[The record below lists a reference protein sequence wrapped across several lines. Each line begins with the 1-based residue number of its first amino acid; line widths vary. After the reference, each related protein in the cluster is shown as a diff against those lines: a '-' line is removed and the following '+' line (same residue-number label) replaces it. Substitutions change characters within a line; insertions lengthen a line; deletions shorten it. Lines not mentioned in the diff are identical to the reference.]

1 MTVASV
7 QDSSPNVPTLEKGN
21 GYARLVYLT
30 SGAAVLAA
38 AIVLGSAT
46 PDVRAQVAVGGPYSS
61 SYRVSD
67 YLGAP
72 GLYGMSYG
80 FASYGMPQ
88 TYSVFSAYPGP
99 SYGTNIPPY
108 GILPGRFGVGLWR
121 PGFVAPGYVYGAAA
135 FPYDSYASGS
145 YSYRTFALGAG
156 SGSRAY
162 PIAAPPPVGVYV
174 PHWGRGLCMVGK
186 HEHDE

>member
-1 MTVASV
+1 M
-7 QDSSPNVPTLEKGN
+7 
-21 GYARLVYLT
+21 R
-30 SGAAVLAA
+30 
-38 AIVLGSAT
+38 LGSKLLAGVLVT
-46 PDVRAQVAVGGPYSS
+46 AALSGMLAPAARAQAVVGGPYVG

-99 SYGTNIPPY
+99 SYGSNYPPY

-135 FPYDSYASGS
+135 FPYDARSSGS
-145 YSYRTFALGAG
+145 YQYRTFAVPSPYGYTGYRDG
-156 SGSRAY
+156 SL
-162 PIAAPPPVGVYV
+162 PPVGVYA
-174 PHWGRGLCMVGK
+174 PALGPSTLYGW
-186 HEHDE
+186 